1 MKLTDTKI
9 IISGST
15 LEAYLYVDREISY
28 DFKVKR
34 SFTRIEVV
42 DEVSRLRK
50 IESREKGM
58 RRAKSKLRRTIN
70 ANAWK
75 WRRPDGQLYLP
86 VFVTL
91 TFRENVTSIKE
102 ANPLFTRFV
111 ENLTY
116 HITRKKES
124 YLKYVVVTE
133 FQARG
138 AIHYHAIFFNLDFIT
153 GDELASIWEQGF
165 VHIIKIND
173 VSNVGAYVCKY
184 MAKGFED
191 DRLDGK
197 KRYFV
202 SGGLKKA
209 VMIREKTFARHIFSK
224 VPHDLKKYESEFQNP
239 DGNRIKYIQYQID
252 RRKSFVDIIP
262 ELRHFL

>member
-15 LEAYLYVDREISY
+15 LEAYLYIDREISY

-34 SFTRIEVV
+34 SVTRIEVI
-42 DEVSRLRK
+42 DEVSRLKK

-58 RRAKSKLRRTIN
+58 RRAKSKLRRIIN

-75 WRRPDGQLYLP
+75 WVRPDGQLYLP

-91 TFRENVTSIKE
+91 TFRENIKNIKD
-102 ANPLFTRFV
+102 ANPFFTRFIK
-111 ENLTY
+111 NLTY
-116 HITRKKES
+116 HITHDKKS
-124 YLKYVVVTE
+124 CLKYVVVTE
-133 FQARG
+133 FQDRG
-138 AIHYHAIFFNLDFIT
+138 AIHYHVIFFNLDFIT
-153 GDELASIWEQGF
+153 GTELALIWEQGF
-165 VHIIKIND
+165 AHIIGISN
-173 VSNVGAYVCKY
+173 VTNVGAYVCKY

-197 KRYFV
+197 KRYFI
-202 SGGLKKA
+202 SRGLKK
-209 VMIREKTFARHIFSK
+209 VVLIREQFLARDIFSR
-224 VPHDLKKYESEFQNP
+224 VPHDLKKYESEFHDP
-239 DGNRIKYIQYQID
+239 DGNTIKYIQYQID
-252 RRKSFVDIIP
+252 RKRSFVEVIP